1 LTEEQLSM
9 RIQLFLSAILFGC
22 LLEVQSKSFLIETE
36 DAGSKQPDEF
46 AAVRR
51 NLPEGKESDSEELT
65 KKIEQVVTELKRISA
80 DEFDSEE
87 IEQVVTEFMR
97 ISADDDGD
105 GNDYSGIPKRRGLV
119 TLGLAGLAGLI
130 FGRG

>member
-1 LTEEQLSM
+1 M

-51 NLPEGKESDSEELT
+51 NLPEGKEFDYEELRE
-65 KKIEQVVTELKRISA
+65 KVEQVVTEAL
-80 DEFDSEE
+80 
-87 IEQVVTEFMR
+87 MM
-97 ISADDDGD
+97 ADDDGD
-105 GNDYSGIPKRRGLV
+105 GNDYSGIHNKRRAL
-119 TLGLAGLAGLI
+119 LPLSPLSREEICRICRAHILPNCSQLC
-130 FGRG
+130 

>member
-1 LTEEQLSM
+1 M

-51 NLPEGKESDSEELT
+51 NLPEGKEFDYEELRE
-65 KKIEQVVTELKRISA
+65 KVEQVVTEAL
-80 DEFDSEE
+80 
-87 IEQVVTEFMR
+87 MM
-97 ISADDDGD
+97 ADDDGD
-105 GNDYSGIPKRRGLV
+105 GNDYSGILPLSPIVVSREEMCRICR
-119 TLGLAGLAGLI
+119 ALI
-130 FGRG
+130 LPNCSQLC